1 MYHPLLSCLL
11 AHDAYSAARTDESR
25 AAYLASEAALSAV
38 WDEEPAVRRAA
49 AKFGVE
55 AVGEDRTGGTPQFF
69 FAITP
74 VTCKAARSHKADALV
89 CMARAVE
96 CDQLAESALAERR
109 EPSAAFWRG
118 SAENWRAHAA
128 EWCGMRVVA

>member
-1 MYHPLLSCLL
+1 MYRPLLSYLA
-11 AHDAYSAARTDESR
+11 AHDAYNTSRTDENR
-25 AAYLASEAALSAV
+25 AAYLASESALSAV
-38 WDEEPAVRRAA
+38 WDEEPAIRRAA

-55 AVGEDRTGGTPQFF
+55 AVGEDRTGGTPQSF

-74 VTCKAARSHKADALV
+74 VACKAARAHKTDALM

-96 CDQLAESALAERR
+96 CDRLAESALAERR
-109 EPSAAFWRG
+109 EPPVAFWCG